1 MFTRIT
7 AIRLVMGVGVLCSGV
22 SLCQEKPAAT
32 GNAGTIEFPVIMKQ
46 KVEAGKTPVGTKVQ
60 AELVMATLVD
70 GKTVPRDAVLSGE
83 VTESVAKTETE
94 PSRLAI
100 RMDSIQWK
108 KGSAPIKAYLTA
120 WFYPINAGP
129 SPDVRYG
136 PADGPMSKTWN
147 GMGTYPGS
155 AASQPFPDTSVTDPQ
170 RPTPDTPAT
179 SISKH
184 RTLMKDVESARKD
197 DGTVAITCKRFNLK
211 LDKLTTYVMATGDL
225 LARN

>member
-1 MFTRIT
+1 MFTRIS
-7 AIRLVMGVGVLCSGV
+7 AIRLVIGVGALCSGV
-22 SLCQEKPAAT
+22 LLCQEKPAAT

-136 PADGPMSKTWN
+136 PQNLYQAF
-147 GMGTYPGS
+147 
-155 AASQPFPDTSVTDPQ
+155 QFHREHLHQFEISVP
-170 RPTPDTPAT
+170 
-179 SISKH
+179 
-184 RTLMKDVESARKD
+184 
-197 DGTVAITCKRFNLK
+197 
-211 LDKLTTYVMATGDL
+211 
-225 LARN
+225 

>member
-7 AIRLVMGVGVLCSGV
+7 AVRLVVGMAVLCSQSSPG
-22 SLCQEKPAAT
+22 QEKPAAT
-32 GNAGTIEFPVIMKQ
+32 ANAGTIEFPVIMKQ

-83 VTESVAKTETE
+83 VTESVAKSATE
-94 PSRLAI
+94 PSRLSI

-108 KGSAPIKAYLTA
+108 KGSAAIKAYLTA
-120 WFYPINAGP
+120 WFYPIRTGAGP
-129 SPDVRYG
+129 DVQYG
-136 PADGPMSKTWN
+136 PSEGPVKTWN
-147 GMGTYPGS
+147 GMGAYPGS
-155 AASQPFPDTSVTDPQ
+155 AASEPFPDTSVTDPQ
-170 RPTPDTPAT
+170 RPAPDTPAT

-184 RTLMKDVESARKD
+184 RTLMKDVESTRRE
-197 DGTVAITCKRFNLK
+197 DGTIAISCKRLNLK
-211 LDKLTTYVMATGDL
+211 LDKLTTYVIATGDL